1 MIRQLIACAKYPGN
15 PLFRLCSEMKWG
27 IQFAQYEIDE
37 LEKYVS
43 IAGPL
48 ETLFSALNSDQFS
61 TIQRVYPSLK
71 VNKFILCKV
80 KTYNAC
86 FIEYVKR
93 SGGVRR
99 QS

>member
-43 IAGPL
+43 IAQW
-48 ETLFSALNSDQFS
+48 ESARPNLDL
-61 TIQRVYPSLK
+61 PK
-71 VNKFILCKV
+71 
-80 KTYNAC
+80 
-86 FIEYVKR
+86 IEARTEV
-93 SGGVRR
+93 SA
-99 QS
+99 